1 MIWKSL
7 KPLSKLKQRCTH
19 YYNNRKCFSALPNYY
34 VSQQN
39 EDIEKQVLVQ
49 GYANARVAALNRP
62 SVLNAISTPMAA
74 RLNRLYES
82 WEENPDM
89 KGSGRS
95 FCAGG
100 DVVSLYHLINQG
112 FCCLLSANCATVC
125 KELFGTLYKFI
136 YLLGTYLKP
145 HVAILDGITMGGGAG
160 ISLPGTFRAATDNT
174 V

>member
-7 KPLSKLKQRCTH
+7 KLKQRCTH
-19 YYNNRKCFSALPNYY
+19 YYNNIKCFSALPNYY
-34 VSQQN
+34 VSPQN
-39 EDIEKQVLVQ
+39 EDIQKQVLVQ
-49 GYANARVAALNRP
+49 GYSNARVAILNRP

-82 WEENPDM
+82 WEENPDIGFVLM

-112 FCCLLSANCATVC
+112 VFWL
-125 KELFGTLYKFI
+125 EY
-136 YLLGTYLKP
+136 
-145 HVAILDGITMGGGAG
+145 DM
-160 ISLPGTFRAATDNT
+160 
-174 V
+174 